1 MCRGGEAG
9 HSVPVAG
16 SVACPMTCPCRSPVD
31 VFTALFGVVLGACL
45 ASCAPPDRPAALPRE
60 LPEAVRAWVA
70 PDSSRV
76 IRVAEGVVYRYLWSS
91 RGPWAIHLLEAD
103 LTRCRLGVEVAGA
116 EHEGRATVTELAF
129 AEGREV
135 LAAVNGDFFT
145 PEGAPLGPEVSGG
158 VRGNGRERP
167 AAAFRAGFSLP
178 WIGITGVSADAVSR
192 TGWPLGDPGPGAVQV
207 VGGFP
212 ELLHRGR
219 RVGDLEVEAN
229 PAFAASRHP
238 RTAVGVSLEDRR
250 LWWIVVDGRQGAYS
264 TGMTLPEL
272 TALMEA
278 LGIEE
283 GLNLDGG
290 GSSVMLV
297 RGRAVSRPSDET
309 GERPV
314 ANALLLVED
323 PVFCPEPRG

>member
-1 MCRGGEAG
+1 MTLDRTALLAG
-9 HSVPVAG
+9 AALVAG
-16 SVACPMTCPCRSPVD
+16 
-31 VFTALFGVVLGACL
+31 FL

-60 LPEAVRAWVA
+60 LPQAVLDWAQ

-76 IRVAEGVVYRYLWSS
+76 IRVAEGVVYRYLWSP
-91 RGPWAIHLLEAD
+91 RGPWAIHLIEAD
-103 LTRCRLGVEVAGA
+103 LTHCPLGVEVAGA
-116 EHEGRATVTELAF
+116 GTGSEGRATVSALAE
-129 AEGREV
+129 ARGGGV

-145 PEGAPLGPEVSGG
+145 PEGRPLGPEVTGG
-158 VRGNGRERP
+158 VRHSGRERP

-178 WIGITGVSADAVSR
+178 WIGTTGVSAEGVER
-192 TGWPLGDPGPGAVQV
+192 TGWPLGEPGPRAVQV

-212 ELLHRGR
+212 ELLDRGR
-219 RVGDLEVEAN
+219 RVGDLEVEGN

-250 LWWIVVDGRQGAYS
+250 LWWIVVDGRQGSYS

-272 TALMEA
+272 TELMEA
-278 LGIEE
+278 LGVEE
-283 GLNLDGG
+283 ALNLDGG
-290 GSSVMLV
+290 GSSVMVV
-297 RGRAVSRPSDET
+297 RGRAVSRPSDEE

-323 PVFCPEPRG
+323 PIFCPEPRRR